1 MPLNLL
7 LMTLKLLLMP
17 PMQPMK
23 KMEVVK
29 KSQVVVV

>member
-7 LMTLKLLLMP
+7 LMKLKLLLMP
-17 PMQPMK
+17 PNEPMK
-23 KMEVVK
+23 KMEVK